1 MFRSA
6 TLRNTFSIVGL
17 GLVSTLAVAGALF
30 LTSYERAYN
39 QSIEKVSTEANTVA
53 FQVEADL
60 RDAYKTVFDLK
71 TTLSQLQKHANN
83 ESRAT
88 VNDILSETVGNNPLA
103 FAAFTVW
110 NPDAF
115 DGRDKEFAGK
125 PLHDQTGR
133 LVPYFFRDGAGV
145 GSMVTPGYDDPQLA
159 GVVGALPQGE
169 ALLFDPYL
177 YPIGDK
183 KLLMT
188 TIAMP
193 LHINGKTAGSLGM
206 DFDLETIAARLA
218 SAKPMGVGSVMLI
231 SAGKTFIV
239 NSDAALLTKPLTDDT
254 KNGQSLDAL
263 VSTETGYAET
273 FGQGGAPDISVSK
286 RITPFEGATMYVI
299 VSVPKSVV
307 LADLDRMIITS
318 TATIVACAIV
328 MCLAGWFVAS
338 RFSRRIAGAISQ
350 TTELARGNFD
360 VALSDTA
367 TNDEIGDLARA
378 LEILRN
384 AGRRKI
390 ELERETEL
398 SREQQEAERIERAR
412 ISEAQEAEVEF
423 AVHELAEGLKR
434 LSGGDMTVR
443 LGRPFTASLDPIR
456 LNFNH
461 SVETLEDAML
471 AFSENANT
479 IHGGSE
485 EIRNAADNLARR
497 TEQQAASVEETA
509 AALAEI
515 TSSVKDSTSRAE
527 TAGKRVSQTRE
538 RAEQSGIVVR
548 RAVDAMGAIER
559 SAGSISN
566 IIGVID
572 EIAFQTNLLALN
584 AGVEAARAG
593 EAGKGFAVVAQ
604 EVRELA
610 QRSAQAAK
618 EIKALINTSSS
629 QVAEGV
635 SLVGQTGEELET
647 IVQEVQEINR
657 HVEAIVG
664 AAREQASSLQEINTA
679 VGQMDR
685 MTQQNAAMVEESNAA
700 THTLASE
707 VRALTSRLEQF
718 RIGRNQDAGRMA
730 A

>member
-1 MFRSA
+1 M
-6 TLRNTFSIVGL
+6 
-17 GLVSTLAVAGALF
+17 AGALF

-39 QSIEKVSTEANTVA
+39 QSIDKVSTEADAIA

-60 RDAYKTVFDLK
+60 RNAYKTVFDLK
-71 TTLSQLQKHANN
+71 TTLSQLKKHANQD
-83 ESRAT
+83 SRAT
-88 VNDILSETVGNNPLA
+88 VNDILSETVENNPLA

-110 NPDAF
+110 NANAF
-115 DGRDKEFAGK
+115 DGRDKDFIGK

-133 LVPYFFRDGAGV
+133 LVPYFFRDGANT

-159 GVVGALPQGE
+159 GVVGALPAGR
-169 ALLFDPYL
+169 AMLFDPYL
-177 YPIGDK
+177 YTIGDK

-193 LHINGKTAGSLGM
+193 LHSDGKSVGSLGM
-206 DFDLETIAARLA
+206 DFDLNTIATRLA
-218 SAKPMGVGSVMLI
+218 SAKPMGVGRVILI

-239 NSDAALLTKPLTDDT
+239 HPDPALLTKPLTDDGA
-254 KNGQSLDAL
+254 NGGFFDAL
-263 VSTETGYAET
+263 VSTDTGHAET
-273 FGQGGAPDISVSK
+273 MGQDGTPDISVSK

-307 LADLDRMIITS
+307 LADLYRMIITS
-318 TATIVACAIV
+318 TATIAACAIV

-360 VALSDTA
+360 VTLSDTE
-367 TNDEIGDLARA
+367 TNDEIGDLARS
-378 LEILRN
+378 LDVLRN
-384 AGRRKI
+384 AGRRKV
-390 ELERETEL
+390 ELERETER

-412 ISEAQEAEVEF
+412 IAEAQEVEVKF
-423 AVHELAEGLKR
+423 AVHELADGLRK

-443 LGRPFTASLDPIR
+443 LGRPFTPSLDLIR
-456 LNFNH
+456 DNFNL
-461 SVETLEDAML
+461 SVEKLEDAML
-471 AFSENANT
+471 AFSDNT
-479 IHGGSE
+479 IIIQGGSD
-485 EIRNAADNLARR
+485 EIRHAADHLARR

-515 TSSVKDSTSRAE
+515 TSSVKSSTARAE
-527 TAGKRVSQTRE
+527 KAGHSVSQTRQ
-538 RAEQSGIVVR
+538 RAEQSGSVVR
-548 RAVDAMGAIER
+548 RAVEAMGAIER
-559 SAGSISN
+559 SSGSISN
-566 IIGVID
+566 ILGVID

-593 EAGKGFAVVAQ
+593 DAGKGFAVVAQ

-610 QRSAQAAK
+610 QRSALAAK
-618 EIKALINTSSS
+618 EIKALITMSSS
-629 QVAEGV
+629 QVNEGV
-635 SLVGQTGEELET
+635 ALVGQTGAELET
-647 IVQEVQEINR
+647 IVKEVQEINQ
-657 HVEAIVG
+657 HVEAIVC
-664 AAREQASSLQEINTA
+664 AAREQASSLHEINTA
-679 VGQMDR
+679 VGQMDQ

-707 VRALTSRLEQF
+707 VAALTQRLQQF
-718 RIGRNQDAGRMA
+718 RIGQAQSTGRMA

>member
-17 GLVSTLAVAGALF
+17 GLASTLAVAGALF

-39 QSIEKVSTEANTVA
+39 QSIEKVSTEANAVA
-53 FQVEADL
+53 FQVESEL

-71 TTLSQLQKHANN
+71 TALLQLQKHANGG
-83 ESRAT
+83 SRA
-88 VNDILSETVGNNPLA
+88 VVDDILSETVVNNRLA

-110 NPDAF
+110 NANAF
-115 DGRDKEFAGK
+115 DGRDAEFIGK

-133 LVPYFFRDGAGV
+133 LVPYFFREGTGV

-159 GVVGALPQGE
+159 GVVGALPAGK
-169 ALLFDPYL
+169 AILFDPYL

-188 TIAMP
+188 TVAMP
-193 LHINGKTAGSLGM
+193 LHINGKSAGSLGM
-206 DFDLETIAARLA
+206 DFDLETIATRLA
-218 SAKPMGVGSVMLI
+218 SAKPMGVGHVMLV
-231 SAGKTFIV
+231 SSGKTFVV
-239 NSDAALLTKPLTDDT
+239 NSDPSLLTKPLSDDHR
-254 KNGQSLDAL
+254 NGQSLNYL
-263 VSTETGYAET
+263 ISTETGYAET
-273 FGQGGAPDISVSK
+273 IGQNGAPDISVSK
-286 RITPFEGATMYVI
+286 RISPFDDATMYVI

-307 LADLDRMIITS
+307 LADLYRMIITS

-328 MCLAGWFVAS
+328 MCLAGWLVAR
-338 RFSRRIAGAISQ
+338 RFSKRIAGAIKE
-350 TTELARGNFD
+350 TTELAQGNFD
-360 VALSDTA
+360 VVLSDIN

-378 LEILRN
+378 LEILRK

-390 ELERETEL
+390 ELERESEL
-398 SREQQEAERIERAR
+398 SREQQEIERLERERI
-412 ISEAQEAEVEF
+412 SQAQEADVEF
-423 AVHELAEGLKR
+423 AVQELATGLKK

-456 LNFNH
+456 LNFNR

-471 AFSENANT
+471 AFSENAAT

-485 EIRNAADNLARR
+485 EIRKAADHLAGR

-515 TSSVKDSTSRAE
+515 TNSVRDSTSRAE
-527 TAGKRVSQTRE
+527 TAGKRVAQTRE
-538 RAEQSGIVVR
+538 RAEQSGVVVR

-629 QVAEGV
+629 QVVEGV

-657 HVEAIVG
+657 HVEAIVL
-664 AAREQASSLQEINTA
+664 AAREQAGSLQEINTA

-707 VRALTSRLEQF
+707 VRALTDRINQF
-718 RIGRNQDAGRMA
+718 RLSSNDAIRTA